1 MLDLFPNKSGIFFLL
16 SLFSEHCKTAT
27 AKYCGTSIGGEDR
40 GGLPDLDPDL
50 SKSRGGHP
58 ESPDEKVG
66 RIGIYPNLSQLIW
79 PNKSGK
85 VGIYPAQKLG
95 RIGIHPDFSRLT
107 STYPDLPRLIPNYLE
122 IKKVGMAIPIPI
134 PDPSRPD
141 FVGILFPSRYLAH
154 SCCGNF
160 NHGDQ
165 IPLPTIFSLNALLK
179 LS

>member
-50 SKSRGGHP
+50 SKSRGGHL

-107 STYPDLPRLIPNYLE
+107 STYPELPQNF
-122 IKKVGMAIPIPI
+122 KKSGW
-134 PDPSRPD
+134 PSQSPTRPD
-141 FVGILFPSRYLAH
+141 ATLLLSAPLTRSFQDTDLLSSR
-154 SCCGNF
+154 NF
-160 NHGDQ
+160 G
-165 IPLPTIFSLNALLK
+165 PELPYIWALK
-179 LS
+179 